1 MGRLGARLGRELDCE
16 VSCDGAVRD
25 YYSADA
31 SMYRLRPRAVA
42 FPEREEDVIRAVK
55 FARRH
60 GMALTPRGAGT
71 GLVGGALGG
80 QLVLDLKRM
89 DRMRICGDSAVLEPG
104 VIKGRLDEEL
114 ARRGKFLSPDPSVG
128 RYCSI
133 GGMVGTN
140 AGGIHAL
147 KYGCVIDNMLGVTLI
162 DGRGGRIRLPEDAGT
177 GRRILE
183 IAQRA
188 DTAGFPKTSKNS
200 CGYRLDRVMGMSD
213 THRVLAGAEGTLG
226 IMTRVRM
233 RIRDIPEKRALAV
246 LSYVDTCDVHH
257 DVNRIAGTDPA
268 AVEYLDGYTVGNI
281 GRAFRRGAVA
291 ALFVEYD
298 GRDAGRQM
306 ARLRRTARGRTEFST
321 TSVREMQR
329 WWGYRNS
336 ALAYSFRAGGGGGG
350 GGGGAEGGG
359 GGGGAGGG
367 GGGGGPAPHI
377 IEDAAVPVG
386 SLKKM
391 FGLIGSVN
399 ERYGT
404 KAVVYGHAGDGN
416 LHVRMVAGGLSKGM
430 LEGSARM
437 FFEGVIG
444 MGGTITAEHGD
455 GIARS
460 WFVRMQYGEKNH
472 RLFRELKK
480 TLDPDGVMNPGK
492 VVTAA
497 GAGMMTK
504 HLEYRR

>member
-1 MGRLGARLGRELDCE
+1 MGSLGSGLERELGCE
-16 VSCDGAVRD
+16 VSCDGQVRD

-60 GMALTPRGAGT
+60 RLALTPRGAGT

-80 QLVLDLKRM
+80 EMVLDFKRM
-89 DRMRICGDSAVLEPG
+89 DRTRICGDSAVLEPG
-104 VIKGRLDEEL
+104 VSKGRLDEEL

-162 DGRGGRIRLPEDAGT
+162 DGRGERIRLPEDAKT
-177 GRRILE
+177 GRRILG

-188 DTAGFPKTSKNS
+188 DTARFPKTSKNS
-200 CGYRLDRVMGMSD
+200 CGYRLDRVRGMSD
-213 THRVLAGAEGTLG
+213 THSVLAGSEGTLG
-226 IMTRVRM
+226 IITQVRM

-246 LSYVDTCDVHH
+246 LSYGNICDVHH
-257 DVNRIAGTDPA
+257 DVNLIRGTGPA

-281 GRAFRRGAVA
+281 GRAFRSGSMA

-298 GRDAGRQM
+298 GGGAGR
-306 ARLRRTARGRTEFST
+306 RLAGMRRTARGRTEFST
-321 TSVREMQR
+321 TSVREIQR

-336 ALAYSFRAGGGGGG
+336 ALAYSFRAAAAGDRD
-350 GGGGAEGGG
+350 GGAV
-359 GGGGAGGG
+359 
-367 GGGGGPAPHI
+367 PAPHI
-377 IEDAAVPVG
+377 IEDAAVPAG
-386 SLKKM
+386 NLKKM
-391 FGLIGSVN
+391 FGLIESVN
-399 ERYGT
+399 KKYGT
-404 KAVVYGHAGDGN
+404 GAVVYGHAGDGN
-416 LHVRMVAGGLSKGM
+416 LHVRMVAGKLSKKM

-437 FFEGVIG
+437 FFRGVIG

-460 WFVRMQYGEKNH
+460 WFVKMQYGEKNH
-472 RLFRELKK
+472 RLFQELKGIM
-480 TLDPDGVMNPGK
+480 DPAGILNPGK
-492 VVTAA
+492 VVVDGGGCTV
-497 GAGMMTK
+497 TK
-504 HLEYRR
+504 NLEYER